1 MHELTM
7 KGSMT
12 HDYRCND
19 RNMCHEAYR
28 KMRLIRRFEERVIQ
42 LVNANEI
49 AGTTHEYIGEEAIAV
64 GVCSILQQTDIIAS
78 THRGHGHIIA
88 KGGDVK
94 RMMAELFGRI
104 TGYNRGKGG
113 SMHIADLALGIYGA
127 NGIVAAGVPIAAGAA
142 WAAKLRNTGQVAVAF
157 FGDGGANQGVLHE
170 TMNLAAIWK
179 LPLIFVCE
187 NNQYAVTTASILST
201 AGPGISHR
209 AAAYGF
215 PGHLVDGMDVERVMG
230 AVGEAVDRAR
240 SGAGPTLLECKAYR
254 YQGHFTAERAL
265 KLTYRLQD
273 EIDLWRQQDPIIR
286 WAAMLLEREILS
298 SEERDTIDNDVETQ
312 LEEAIAYAR
321 ASEWPNSEAAFEDM
335 YVTNYP
341 GLPARGYEWN
351 AN

>member
-1 MHELTM
+1 MPQETICTDPLIC
-7 KGSMT
+7 
-12 HDYRCND
+12 R
-19 RNMCHEAYR
+19 EAYR
-28 KMRLIRRFEERVIQ
+28 QMRLIRRFEERVIQ

-64 GVCSILQQTDIIAS
+64 GVCSKLNPDDIIAS

-94 RMMAELFGRI
+94 KMMAELFGRA

-142 WAAKLRNTGQVAVAF
+142 WAAKLRKTGQVAVAF

-170 TMNLAAIWK
+170 TMNLAGIWQ

-187 NNQYAVTTASILST
+187 NNHYAVTTASMAST

-215 PGHLVDGMDVERVMG
+215 PGWLVDGMDVEQVM
-230 AVGEAVDRAR
+230 AQFGEAVERAR
-240 SGAGPTLLECKAYR
+240 SGGGPSLLECKAYR

-265 KLTYRLQD
+265 KLTYRLQN
-273 EIDLWRQQDPIIR
+273 EIDLWLERDPIVR
-286 WAAMLLEREILS
+286 WAAKLAERGILS
-298 SEERDTIDNDVETQ
+298 ETERAAIDATVET
-312 LEEAIAYAR
+312 LVDEAVIYAR
-321 ASEWPNSEAAFEDM
+321 ASDWPDSAEAFADM
-335 YVTNYP
+335 YVTEYP
-341 GLPARGYEWN
+341 GLPARGW
-351 AN
+351 

>member
-1 MHELTM
+1 MSHQEIF
-7 KGSMT
+7 
-12 HDYRCND
+12 ND
-19 RNMCHEAYR
+19 PVACREAYR
-28 KMRLIRRFEERVIQ
+28 LMLLIRRFEERVIQ

-64 GVCSILQQTDIIAS
+64 GVCSMLDQTDVIAS
-78 THRGHGHIIA
+78 THRGHGHIIS

-94 RMMAELFGRI
+94 RMMAELFGRS

-142 WAAKLRNTGQVAVAF
+142 WAAKIRKTGQVAVAF

-170 TMNLAAIWK
+170 TMNIAGAWQ
-179 LPLIFVCE
+179 LPMIFVCE
-187 NNQYAVTTASILST
+187 NNQYAVTTASIDST

-215 PGHLVDGMDVERVMG
+215 PGVLVNGMDVEHVMSEVRT
-230 AVGEAVDRAR
+230 AVERAR
-240 SGAGPTLLECKAYR
+240 SGEGPTLLECKAYR

-265 KLTYRLQD
+265 KLTYRLQE
-273 EIDLWRQQDPIIR
+273 EIDRWRQEDPILL
-286 WAAMLLEREILS
+286 WAAKL
-298 SEERDTIDNDVETQ
+298 EERKILTPAECAAMDDQIKE
-312 LEEAIAYAR
+312 LIEEAVSYAR
-321 ASEWPNSEAAFEDM
+321 ASEWPDAEEAFADM
-335 YVTNYP
+335 YVTSYP
-341 GLPARGYEWN
+341 GLPARGFEWN

>member
-1 MHELTM
+1 M
-7 KGSMT
+7 
-12 HDYRCND
+12 D
-19 RNMCHEAYR
+19 REAYR
-28 KMRLIRRFEERVIQ
+28 RMRLIRRFEERVIQ

-64 GVCSILQQTDIIAS
+64 GVCSMLKQTDIITS

-94 RMMAELFGRI
+94 RMMAELFGRA

-113 SMHIADLALGIYGA
+113 SMHIADGGLGIYGA

-142 WAAKLRNTGQVAVAF
+142 WAAKIRKTGQVAVAF

-170 TMNLAAIWK
+170 TMNLAGIWK
-179 LPLIFVCE
+179 LPLVFVCE
-187 NNQYAVTTASILST
+187 NNQYAVTTACALAT

-209 AAAYGF
+209 AAGYGF
-215 PGHLVDGMDVERVMG
+215 PGHLVDGMDVEQVMSR
-230 AVGEAVDRAR
+230 VGEAVERAR
-240 SGAGPTLLECKAYR
+240 SGEGPSLLECKAYR

-273 EIDLWRQQDPIIR
+273 EIDLWRAQDPVAR
-286 WAAMLLEREILS
+286 WAEKLEQRAILPP
-298 SEERDTIDNDVETQ
+298 EERAAVDAGVEE
-312 LEEAIAYAR
+312 LLDEAVAYAR
-321 ASEWPNSEAAFEDM
+321 SSDWPIAEEAFADM
-335 YVTNYP
+335 YVTEYP
-341 GLPARGYEWN
+341 GLPARGSEWN

>member
-1 MHELTM
+1 MDLQENL
-7 KGSMT
+7 S
-12 HDYRCND
+12 DPAICR
-19 RNMCHEAYR
+19 EAYR
-28 KMRLIRRFEERVIQ
+28 RMRLIRRFEERVIQ

-64 GVCSILQQTDIIAS
+64 GVCSMLKQTDIITS

-94 RMMAELFGRI
+94 RMMAELFGRV

-113 SMHIADLALGIYGA
+113 SMHIADVALGIYGA

-142 WAAKLRNTGQVAVAF
+142 WAAKIRNTGQVAVAF

-170 TMNLAAIWK
+170 TMNLAGIWK
-179 LPLIFVCE
+179 LPLVFVCE
-187 NNQYAVTTASILST
+187 NNQYAVTTACTFAT

-215 PGHLVDGMDVERVMG
+215 PGHLVDGMDVEQVM
-230 AVGEAVDRAR
+230 AHVREAVERAR
-240 SGAGPTLLECKAYR
+240 SGAGPSLLECKAYR

-273 EIDLWRQQDPIIR
+273 EIDLWREQDPVTR
-286 WAAMLLEREILS
+286 WAEKLEQRTILS
-298 SEERDTIDNDVETQ
+298 QEERTALDASVEEQ
-312 LEEAIAYAR
+312 LDQAVAYAR
-321 ASEWPNSEAAFEDM
+321 ASEWPSPEEAFAGM
-335 YVTNYP
+335 YVTEYP
-341 GLPARGYEWN
+341 GLPARGFEWN

>member
-1 MHELTM
+1 M
-7 KGSMT
+7 KGLMSQLEHFNDPT
-12 HDYRCND
+12 VCREIYR
-19 RNMCHEAYR
+19 RM
-28 KMRLIRRFEERVIQ
+28 LTIRRFEERVIQ

-64 GVCSILQQTDIIAS
+64 GVCTILKQADIITS

-94 RMMAELFGRI
+94 RMMAELFGRV

-142 WAAKLRNTGQVAVAF
+142 WAAKLQKSGRVAVAF

-170 TMNLAAIWK
+170 TMNIAGAWQ
-179 LPLIFVCE
+179 LPMIFICE
-187 NNQYAVTTASILST
+187 NNQYAVTTASIDAT

-215 PGHLVDGMDVERVMG
+215 PGHLVDGMDVEHVMSTVQT
-230 AVGEAVDRAR
+230 AVARAR
-240 SGAGPTLLECKAYR
+240 SGQGPSLLECKAYR

-265 KLTYRLQD
+265 KLTYRPQE
-273 EIDLWRQQDPIIR
+273 EIDHWRLQDPILL
-286 WAAMLLEREILS
+286 WAAKLEDRNILTQA
-298 SEERDTIDNDVETQ
+298 ECAIIDDEVQ
-312 LEEAIAYAR
+312 ALIEEAVKYAG
-321 ASEWPNSEAAFEDM
+321 ASDWPDGEEAFADM

-341 GLPARGYEWN
+341 GLPARGFEWN

>member
-1 MHELTM
+1 MV
-7 KGSMT
+7 KGDMIQE
-12 HDYRCND
+12 HICND
-19 RNMCHEAYR
+19 PAICHEMYR
-28 KMRLIRRFEERVIQ
+28 KMRLIRRFEEIVIQ

-64 GVCSILQQTDIIAS
+64 GVCSSLKQNDIIAS

-94 RMMAELFGRI
+94 RMMAELFGRV

-142 WAAKLRNTGQVAVAF
+142 WAAKIRRTGQVAVAF

-170 TMNLAAIWK
+170 TMNLAGIWQ

-187 NNQYAVTTASILST
+187 NNQYAVTTASTVAT

-215 PGHLVDGMDVERVMG
+215 PGHLVDGMDVEQVVES
-230 AVGEAVDRAR
+230 VGEAVERAR
-240 SGAGPTLLECKAYR
+240 SGGGPSLLECKAYR

-273 EIDLWRQQDPIIR
+273 EIELWRGKDPITQ
-286 WAAMLLEREILS
+286 WAAKLEERKILS
-298 SEERDTIDNDVETQ
+298 QEERAAVDGEVEAQ
-312 LEEAIAYAR
+312 LEEAVAYAR
-321 ASEWPNSEAAFEDM
+321 ASEWPEADEAFQDM
-335 YVTNYP
+335 YITEYP

-351 AN
+351 GN

>member
-1 MHELTM
+1 ML
-7 KGSMT
+7 
-12 HDYRCND
+12 
-19 RNMCHEAYR
+19 
-28 KMRLIRRFEERVIQ
+28 LIRRFEERVIQ

-64 GVCSILQQTDIIAS
+64 GVCTMLQQADVITS

-94 RMMAELFGRI
+94 RMMAELFGRR

-142 WAAKLRNTGQVAVAF
+142 WASKLRKTGQVAVAF

-170 TMNLAAIWK
+170 TMNMAGAWR
-179 LPLIFVCE
+179 LPIIFVCE
-187 NNQYAVTTASILST
+187 NNQYAVTTASIAST

-215 PGHLVDGMDVERVMG
+215 PGHLVDGMDVEQVMSATHT
-230 AVGEAVDRAR
+230 AVERAR
-240 SGAGPTLLECKAYR
+240 AGQGPSLLECKAYR

-265 KLTYRLQD
+265 KLTYRLQE
-273 EIDLWRQQDPIIR
+273 EIEHWRQRDPILF
-286 WAAMLLEREILS
+286 WAAQLQERQILS
-298 SEERDTIDNDVETQ
+298 TPECASIDEEIGGLID
-312 LEEAIAYAR
+312 EAVAYAR
-321 ASEWPNSEAAFEDM
+321 ASEWPDGEEAFADM
-335 YVTNYP
+335 YVTTYP
-341 GLPARGYEWN
+341 GLPARGFEWN

>member
-1 MHELTM
+1 MAQKEISFNTAVC
-7 KGSMT
+7 
-12 HDYRCND
+12 R
-19 RNMCHEAYR
+19 EAYR
-28 KMRLIRRFEERVIQ
+28 RMRLIRRFEERVIE

-64 GVCSILQQTDIIAS
+64 GVCTVLDENDILTS
-78 THRGHGHIIA
+78 THRGHGHVIA

-94 RMMAELFGRI
+94 RMMAELFGRR

-142 WAAKLRNTGQVAVAF
+142 WASKLRKTGQVAVAF

-170 TMNLAAIWK
+170 TMNLAGAWQ
-179 LPLIFVCE
+179 LPIIFVCE
-187 NNQYAVTTASILST
+187 NNQYAVTTASTAST

-215 PGHLVDGMDVERVMG
+215 PGHVVDGMDVEQVMS
-230 AVGEAVDRAR
+230 ATQTAAERAR
-240 SGAGPTLLECKAYR
+240 SGQGPSLLECKAYR

-265 KLTYRLQD
+265 KLTYRLPE
-273 EIDLWRQQDPIIR
+273 EIELWRQRDPILY
-286 WAAMLLEREILS
+286 WAARLEERQILS
-298 SEERDTIDNDVETQ
+298 AAECASIDGEIGGLID
-312 LEEAIAYAR
+312 EAVAYAR
-321 ASEWPNSEAAFEDM
+321 ASEWPVGEEAFADK

-341 GLPARGYEWN
+341 SLPARGFEWN

>member
-1 MHELTM
+1 MLQ
-7 KGSMT
+7 
-12 HDYRCND
+12 
-19 RNMCHEAYR
+19 EAD
-28 KMRLIRRFEERVIQ
+28 VI
-42 LVNANEI
+42 
-49 AGTTHEYIGEEAIAV
+49 T
-64 GVCSILQQTDIIAS
+64 S

-94 RMMAELFGRI
+94 RMMAELFGRR

-142 WAAKLRNTGQVAVAF
+142 WASKLRKTGQVAVAF

-170 TMNLAAIWK
+170 TMNIAGAWQ
-179 LPLIFVCE
+179 LPIIFVCE
-187 NNQYAVTTASILST
+187 NNQYAVTTASTAST

-215 PGHLVDGMDVERVMG
+215 PGHLVDGMDVEQVMSATQA
-230 AVGEAVDRAR
+230 AVERAR
-240 SGAGPTLLECKAYR
+240 SDQGPSLLECKAYR

-273 EIDLWRQQDPIIR
+273 EIEHWRGRDPILS
-286 WAAMLLEREILS
+286 WAAKLEERNILS
-298 SEERDTIDNDVETQ
+298 AQECAFIDEEVAGLID
-312 LEEAIAYAR
+312 EAVTYAR
-321 ASEWPNSEAAFEDM
+321 ASEWPDGEEAFADM
-335 YVTNYP
+335 YVTAYP
-341 GLPARGYEWN
+341 GLPARGFEWN

>member
-1 MHELTM
+1 M
-7 KGSMT
+7 
-12 HDYRCND
+12 D
-19 RNMCHEAYR
+19 REAYR
-28 KMRLIRRFEERVIQ
+28 RMRLIRRFEERVIQ

-64 GVCSILQQTDIIAS
+64 GVCSMLKQTDIITS

-94 RMMAELFGRI
+94 RMMAELFGRA

-113 SMHIADLALGIYGA
+113 SMHIADGALGIYGA

-142 WAAKLRNTGQVAVAF
+142 WAAKIRKTGQVAVAF

-170 TMNLAAIWK
+170 TMNLAGIWK
-179 LPLIFVCE
+179 LPLVFVCE
-187 NNQYAVTTASILST
+187 NNQYAVTTACALAT

-209 AAAYGF
+209 AAGYGF
-215 PGHLVDGMDVERVMG
+215 PGHLVDGMDVEQVMSR
-230 AVGEAVDRAR
+230 VGEAVERAR
-240 SGAGPTLLECKAYR
+240 SGEGPSLLECKAYR

-273 EIDLWRQQDPIIR
+273 EIDLWRAQDPVAR
-286 WAAMLLEREILS
+286 WAEKLEQRAILPP
-298 SEERDTIDNDVETQ
+298 EERAAVDAGVEE
-312 LEEAIAYAR
+312 LLDEAVAYAR
-321 ASEWPNSEAAFEDM
+321 SSDWPIAEEAFADM
-335 YVTNYP
+335 YVTEYP
-341 GLPARGYEWN
+341 GLPARGSEWN

>member
-1 MHELTM
+1 MAQRENCSDPVLC
-7 KGSMT
+7 
-12 HDYRCND
+12 R
-19 RNMCHEAYR
+19 EAYR
-28 KMRLIRRFEERVIQ
+28 RMRLIRRFEERVIQ

-64 GVCSILQQTDIIAS
+64 GVCSMLDQADVITS

-94 RMMAELFGRI
+94 RMMAELFGRS

-142 WAAKLRNTGQVAVAF
+142 WASKIRKTGQVAVAF

-170 TMNLAAIWK
+170 TMNIASIWK
-179 LPLIFVCE
+179 LPIIFVCE
-187 NNQYAVTTASILST
+187 NNQYAVTTSCTYAT

-215 PGHLVDGMDVERVMG
+215 PGHLVDGMDVEQVMSRVL
-230 AVGEAVDRAR
+230 EAVDRAR
-240 SGAGPTLLECKAYR
+240 SGDGPSLLECKAYR
-254 YQGHFTAERAL
+254 FQGHFTAERAL

-273 EIDLWRQQDPIIR
+273 EIDLWREQDPIVQ
-286 WAAMLLEREILS
+286 WARKL
-298 SEERDTIDNDVETQ
+298 EERGVLLPEDRTAVDDSVEAL
-312 LEEAIAYAR
+312 LEEAVSFAR
-321 ASEWPNSEAAFEDM
+321 SSEWPCADESFAHM
-335 YVTNYP
+335 YVTEYP
-341 GLPARGYEWN
+341 GFPARGSEWN

>member
-1 MHELTM
+1 M
-7 KGSMT
+7 
-12 HDYRCND
+12 D
-19 RNMCHEAYR
+19 REAYR
-28 KMRLIRRFEERVIQ
+28 RMRLIRRFEERVIQ

-64 GVCSILQQTDIIAS
+64 GVCSMLKQTDIITS

-94 RMMAELFGRI
+94 RMMAELFGRA

-113 SMHIADLALGIYGA
+113 SMHIADGALGIYGA

-142 WAAKLRNTGQVAVAF
+142 WAAKIRKTGQVAVAF

-170 TMNLAAIWK
+170 TMNLAGIWK
-179 LPLIFVCE
+179 LPLVFVCE
-187 NNQYAVTTASILST
+187 NNQYAVTTACTLAT

-209 AAAYGF
+209 AAGYGF
-215 PGHLVDGMDVERVMG
+215 PGHLVDGMDVEQVMSR
-230 AVGEAVDRAR
+230 VGEAVERAR
-240 SGAGPTLLECKAYR
+240 SGEGPSLLECKAYR

-273 EIDLWRQQDPIIR
+273 EIDLWRAQDPVAR
-286 WAAMLLEREILS
+286 WAEKLEQRAILPP
-298 SEERDTIDNDVETQ
+298 EERAAVDAGVEE
-312 LEEAIAYAR
+312 LLDEAVAYAR
-321 ASEWPNSEAAFEDM
+321 SSDWPIAEEAFADM
-335 YVTNYP
+335 YVTEYP
-341 GLPARGYEWN
+341 GLPARGSEWN